1 MSTDRTWGWGR
12 NLLWA
17 SVMPLAMV
25 GVTLLVA
32 IGIGVIPLNGC
43 DAERKKKI
51 SNLAG
56 LDFEVT
62 DTDCDVGLYKGA
74 AMSVFVSKTGEGEKA
89 LLFKFEPEDDDLLP
103 EIKVEQQN
111 STILVFHFAYLV
123 HLFAKGSL
131 AQHDS
136 KIRHRPHRLSQGGQ
150 NSRSGFADREA
161 MRIRRH

>member
-1 MSTDRTWGWGR
+1 MSTDRNSWGWGR

-111 STILVFHFAYLV
+111 STILVSISRISSIYLRKDRWRNMTV
-123 HLFAKGSL
+123 KYDIGHTDYPRADKIQDQASPIAK
-131 AQHDS
+131 
-136 KIRHRPHRLSQGGQ
+136 
-150 NSRSGFADREA
+150 
-161 MRIRRH
+161 